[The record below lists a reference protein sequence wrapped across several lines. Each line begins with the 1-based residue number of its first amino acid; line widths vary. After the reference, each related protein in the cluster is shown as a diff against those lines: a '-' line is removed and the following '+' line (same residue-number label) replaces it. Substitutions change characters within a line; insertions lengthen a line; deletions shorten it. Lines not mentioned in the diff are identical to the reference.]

1 MRFAHL
7 GNMSQG
13 RRLSPTFF
21 GRASRLSL
29 ETSGHRSPNRQGAS
43 GLPQFVPVNTKEAT
57 LPAKLGTFTTMDS
70 SFTFRRRGKRRPLLD
85 DGQELQGGRYRILE
99 VLGSGGEGVV
109 YRAWDSE
116 TEQSIALKS
125 LHFDSPT
132 TIPALKREFR
142 ILRDLT
148 HPSLV
153 QLRELVVGEE
163 HSFFTMDYV
172 KGIDMLSAIDAGH
185 DPRDLFLRLA
195 DVLEFLHGFDRV
207 HRDIK
212 PTNILIDSAGRLTLL
227 DFGVA
232 VWLGQSSGRAFAGT
246 PQYIAPELYAGG
258 AVTTAADAFSVGVL
272 LFEALTGAPPF
283 ARHSPARFSA
293 PPPYPE
299 PRAPTEASLL
309 DLCQAL
315 LRPNPAERAT
325 IGELA
330 THLGRAQFSRSPPAS
345 SAHAMAAEG
354 RDLELAQLRR
364 AVEQVDSFDEPGLVL
379 LSGESGMGKS
389 ALLEHFARRI
399 FDRATV
405 LRGRC
410 SPHELVAHK
419 AVDGLVT
426 WLHEWLL
433 ALDPSEV
440 PEFVSPSDARALLLL
455 FPELATAPGFPAL
468 NPRDEGRANAPAA
481 RQSAYQ
487 ALARVL
493 RRISE
498 CELLV
503 YAIDDV
509 QWGDVDSA
517 RLLREV
523 FCGAER
529 PACLLVLAFREES
542 RNDSECLRELLDG
555 PLSLVDETR
564 TEVIELGPLLP
575 LHAKNVVLGLD
586 PERTLSPA
594 LVERLIQDSHG
605 SPLLLTELTSHLL
618 AKSGGAAEEEP
629 SHTLAAVVRARFLG
643 LDPGAREAFD
653 LLCCSGSPLRL
664 RLLAAATG
672 RSPGELTRALTT
684 ARLAH
689 LTAGEHSLEPLHD
702 GLREAHLESMT
713 GLRELHGR
721 LADLLA
727 DEWLDPAET
736 ARHYYAAGRIEE
748 ASRFAVVAAME
759 AARTVAHH
767 RAAELYELAL
777 SCHTLAPERRHEIEE
792 RLAYALSDCGRGA
805 EAAPIF
811 LRLADSSSGEKALR
825 YRRAA
830 AEQMLITGSMEQ
842 GTRLLA
848 EVQGQVGLRWPHSAT
863 SAIFQVLKERTAIFW
878 YAGRKP
884 KARPLSAR
892 EEEALDACRAG
903 WAISY
908 VSSIHGA
915 ANAARYLRLAL
926 ELGHPRHA
934 AHAYGLEAQF
944 RAIIGPRA
952 ESIVSEY
959 MARSEEL
966 MSSPKDDY
974 DRAFIPY
981 SRGQISYLFGEFKQ
995 SNEYYEEA
1003 EPLMLEYGSAPW
1015 ELTSLR
1021 IFWAN
1026 NLHNLG
1032 RARELKRRVDTWLG
1046 DGLGRGDLFLTA
1058 AMQHWRAHLVMLRE
1072 NDPDKA
1078 LSIVQ
1083 EASQSWQAPYMGVHH
1098 FLAQFARIY
1107 IFLQAGSPRLALHE
1121 LKTMERDMKESHMYS
1136 IQLPRVWLRNYEC
1149 TALLAAAAS
1158 AEKWEK
1164 RQLIRRAQ
1172 KAAERLAREQVLYAD
1187 ALSIR
1192 GLALCEL
1199 ARRPGSEDGIHQL
1212 RAALAL
1218 SDTCEMAAYSAGTM
1232 LRLGLEIGGTEG
1244 ASYLARAERAYQTA
1258 EAKDWRSAAR
1268 SSCPMPE

>member
-1 MRFAHL
+1 MSRQSAHAL
-7 GNMSQG
+7 
-13 RRLSPTFF
+13 
-21 GRASRLSL
+21 A
-29 ETSGHRSPNRQGAS
+29 
-43 GLPQFVPVNTKEAT
+43 QFVPVKTREEPFSEEAF
-57 LPAKLGTFTTMDS
+57 GTSTGVDS
-70 SFTFRRRGKRRPLLD
+70 SFTMRRRGKRRPLLD
-85 DGQELQGGRYRILE
+85 DGQELQGGRYRIEE

-109 YRAWDSE
+109 YKAWDSE
-116 TEQSIALKS
+116 TAQSIALKS
-125 LHFDSPT
+125 LHFESPT

-148 HPSLV
+148 HPALV
-153 QLRELVVGEE
+153 QLRELVVGED

-172 KGIDMLSAIDAGH
+172 RGVDMLSAIDAGH
-185 DPRDLFLRLA
+185 DLGDLFLRLA
-195 DVLEFLHGFDRV
+195 EVLEFLHQFDRV

-212 PTNILIDSAGRLTLL
+212 PTNILVDAAGRLTLL

-232 VWLGQSSGRAFAGT
+232 VWLGQGGGRVFAGT

-258 AVTTAADAFSVGVL
+258 AVTVAADAFSVGVL

-283 ARHSPARFSA
+283 PRHGPPRLSL
-293 PPPYPE
+293 PPPHPQ
-299 PRAPTEASLL
+299 PRFPTDPGLL

-315 LRPNPAERAT
+315 LQPKPAERAS
-325 IGELA
+325 ISMFKAHFGKA
-330 THLGRAQFSRSPPAS
+330 SPSRRPPAS
-345 SAHAMAAEG
+345 GICATGAEG
-354 RDLELAQLRR
+354 RDAELAVLRR
-364 AVEQVDSFDEPGLVL
+364 AVERVDSFDEPGLVL
-379 LSGESGMGKS
+379 LSGSSGLGKS
-389 ALLEHFARRI
+389 ALLEHFGRRI
-399 FDRATV
+399 SDRATV

-410 SPHELVAHK
+410 SEHELVAHK
-419 AVDGLVT
+419 AIDGLVD

-433 ALDPSEV
+433 ALDPSEL
-440 PEFVSPSDARALLLL
+440 PEFVTQGDARALLLL
-455 FPELATAPGFPAL
+455 FPELASIPGFPVQERHIEKL
-468 NPRDEGRANAPAA
+468 ANAPAA

-509 QWGDVDSA
+509 QWGDIDSA

-523 FCGAER
+523 FCGGDR
-529 PACLLVLAFREES
+529 PTCLLVIAFREES
-542 RNDSECLRELLDG
+542 RAKSECLRELLDG
-555 PLSLVDETR
+555 PLSLVDEMWTDR
-564 TEVIELGPLLP
+564 IELGPLLP
-575 LHAKNVVLGLD
+575 EHARNVVLSLD
-586 PERTLSPA
+586 PERSLSP
-594 LVERLIQDSHG
+594 LIIEQLIDESAG
-605 SPLLLTELTSHLL
+605 SPLLLTELTNHLL
-618 AKSGGAAEEEP
+618 IGGTTSIALGNAER
-629 SHTLAAVVRARFLG
+629 TLAAVVRARFLS
-643 LDPGAREAFD
+643 LEPQEREAFD

-672 RSPGELTRALTT
+672 RTPSELTRALTS

-702 GLREAHLESMT
+702 TLREAHLAGMT
-713 GLRELHGR
+713 GLAELHGR

-736 ARHYYAAGRIEE
+736 ARHYFAAGRLEE

-777 SCHTLAPERRHEIEE
+777 ACHTLAPERRRDIEE
-792 RLAYALSDCGRGA
+792 RLALALSDCGRGA
-805 EAAPIF
+805 EAAPLF
-811 LRLADSSSGEKALR
+811 LQLAEAVAGKKAIQL
-825 YRRAA
+825 RRAA
-830 AEQMLITGSMEQ
+830 AEQMLITGAMGP

-848 EVQGQVGLRWPHSAT
+848 EVQRQVGLRWPDSPA
-863 SAIFQVLKERTAIFW
+863 SAIFQILKERAQIFW
-878 YAGRKP
+878 YASRKP
-884 KARPLSAR
+884 KAQRPLSAR
-892 EEEALDACRAG
+892 EEEALAACRAG

-926 ELGHPRHA
+926 EFGHPRHS
-934 AHAYGLEAQF
+934 AHAFGLEAQF
-944 RAIIGPRA
+944 RAVVGPRA
-952 ESIVSEY
+952 ENIVTEY
-959 MARSEEL
+959 MARSEAL

-981 SRGQISYLFGEFKQ
+981 SRGQISYLFGDFKR
-995 SNEYYEEA
+995 SNQYYEEA

-1032 RARELKRRVDTWLG
+1032 RARELKRRVDTWLS
-1046 DGLGRGDLFLTA
+1046 DALGRGDLFLAA

-1072 NDPDKA
+1072 NDPEKA
-1078 LSIVQ
+1078 LSIVS
-1083 EASQSWQAPYMGVHH
+1083 EASQSWRAPYMGVHH

-1107 IFLQAGSPRLALHE
+1107 IFLQSGRPELAQSE
-1121 LKTMERDMKESHMYS
+1121 LAQMERDMKESHMYS
-1136 IQLPRVWLRNYEC
+1136 IQLPRVWLRSYEC
-1149 TALLAAAAS
+1149 TTLLTLAAS
-1158 AEKWEK
+1158 AQNSE
-1164 RQLIRRAQ
+1164 RRRLVQRART
-1172 KAAERLAREQVLYAD
+1172 AAERLAREQVLYAE

-1199 ARRPGSEDGIHQL
+1199 ASRPGSQEGVLQL

-1218 SDTCEMAAYSAGTM
+1218 SDSCDMAGYSAGTM
-1232 LRLGLEIGGTEG
+1232 VRLGLEIGGAEG
-1244 ASYLARAERAYQTA
+1244 ADLLARAERAYQTVD
-1258 EAKDWRSAAR
+1258 AKDWRSAAR
-1268 SSCPMPE
+1268 SSCPLPA